1 MPINWGLR
9 RILGVNPGDRTCV
22 GYAPSKN
29 RRCTK
34 PINRHDWPAACRLL
48 DQMDRLEDLRDAIE
62 DLEELAGLLLCN
74 EWHNSL
80 SRPQHSQVDKMYR
93 KWKGI
98 VEEYVRLREQED
110 RAAERQAQRLRE
122 GEREREAQREAQ
134 REVQR
139 EVQREAQREA
149 ERRSIA
155 TEVMTE
161 LEEEQLDTVC
171 YLDVDAIFEILM
183 LSLCRFV
190 PLDRCQHYLPPP
202 MLQISMILS

>member
-34 PINRHDWPAACRLL
+34 PINKHDWPAACRLL

-122 GEREREAQREAQ
+122 GEREREAQREA
-134 REVQR
+134 
-139 EVQREAQREA
+139 